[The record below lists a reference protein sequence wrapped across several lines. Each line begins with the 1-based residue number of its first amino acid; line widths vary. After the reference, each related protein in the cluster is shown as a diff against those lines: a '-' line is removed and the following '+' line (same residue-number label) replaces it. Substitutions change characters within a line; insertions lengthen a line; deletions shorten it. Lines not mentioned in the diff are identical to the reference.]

1 MGLSR
6 LAPELSVQIAKYIGL
21 KFKYIY
27 VDKIKSFVEITR
39 YICANE
45 VVSDCLTLDLRR
57 FAPIRNL
64 PQHEARPIRELHQ
77 GKSTNHRLA
86 GVFDI
91 FLCFFGNIFV

>member
-1 MGLSR
+1 MTIGLSR

-64 PQHEARPIRELHQ
+64 PQSMKLDQSESCIKENPPIIDWQ
-77 GKSTNHRLA
+77 GRRNLA
-86 GVFDI
+86 EWQI
-91 FLCFFGNIFV
+91 